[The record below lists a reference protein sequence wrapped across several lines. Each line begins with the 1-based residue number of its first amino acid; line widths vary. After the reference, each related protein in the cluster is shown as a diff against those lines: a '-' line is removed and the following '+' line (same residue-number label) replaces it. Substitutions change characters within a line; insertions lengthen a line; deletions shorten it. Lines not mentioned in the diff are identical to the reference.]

1 MSRPVTD
8 SVADTVLQRRDKLG
22 ISRERVAAR
31 LDPPV
36 AAKTLERWEKGVN
49 PLPGW
54 RRIQLEALYDSLEGV
69 AA

>member
-1 MSRPVTD
+1 MTD
-8 SVADTVLQRRDKLG
+8 SVTDTVRQRRVDLG
-22 ISRERVAAR
+22 VSRERVAAR

-36 AAKTLERWEKGVN
+36 AAKTLERWEKGTS

-54 RRIQLEALYDSLEGV
+54 RRVQLEAVYTSLEGL

>member
-1 MSRPVTD
+1 MTD
-8 SVADTVLQRRDKLG
+8 TKADTVQQRRVRLG
-22 ISRERVAAR
+22 VSRERVAAR

-36 AAKTLERWEKGVN
+36 AAKTLERWEKDVS

-54 RRIQLEALYDSLEGV
+54 RLVQLNALYDTLEGV